1 MTRKKLRIDI
11 ATLFPDMCES
21 VLSESIVGRAR
32 KANLVSVNCY
42 NIRDFSTDKHK
53 KVDDKPYGG
62 GTGMVMSVQPVYD
75 CIKHILDES
84 SGSSRVIYLS
94 PKGKVLTQDMVNSLA
109 QAEHLILL
117 CGHYEGVDQRV
128 LDELGCEEISIGDYV
143 MTGGELA
150 ALVLTDSVVRVLPD
164 VLPDEAAFS
173 DESHYHGLLEQPHYT
188 RPEIWKGKKVPQ
200 VLISGNHA
208 KIKKWQNKQ
217 KLLQT
222 MQKRPDIYQKY
233 IKKRNAMKTIGVIGA
248 MPSELS
254 YFRDSLKDAVIKKLA
269 GYDFYISES
278 YGCKLITVCC
288 GIGKVNA
295 AICTQILI
303 DEFNVGA
310 IINTGVAGGIAE
322 ATKVFD
328 IVISKD
334 VMHHDLLTRFLTNY
348 PPYNGIFKADQTLVD
363 IAATSCTNLGENFF
377 IKRIVSGEIF
387 VSDSITRDKII
398 EEFDPYAV
406 DMETAAIAQAA
417 YRNEIP
423 FVSVRCISD
432 KADEES
438 DISFDEFSEKAAVK
452 VAKIVI
458 NMIKRLGKT
467 ID

>member
-1 MTRKKLRIDI
+1 MMVRIGI
-11 ATLFPDMCES
+11 
-21 VLSESIVGRAR
+21 
-32 KANLVSVNCY
+32 
-42 NIRDFSTDKHK
+42 
-53 KVDDKPYGG
+53 
-62 GTGMVMSVQPVYD
+62 
-75 CIKHILDES
+75 
-84 SGSSRVIYLS
+84 
-94 PKGKVLTQDMVNSLA
+94 
-109 QAEHLILL
+109 
-117 CGHYEGVDQRV
+117 
-128 LDELGCEEISIGDYV
+128 
-143 MTGGELA
+143 
-150 ALVLTDSVVRVLPD
+150 
-164 VLPDEAAFS
+164 
-173 DESHYHGLLEQPHYT
+173 
-188 RPEIWKGKKVPQ
+188 
-200 VLISGNHA
+200 
-208 KIKKWQNKQ
+208 
-217 KLLQT
+217 
-222 MQKRPDIYQKY
+222 
-233 IKKRNAMKTIGVIGA
+233 IGA
-248 MPSELS
+248 MEEEIAQI
-254 YFRDSLKDAVIKKLA
+254 KDKIQIHNTQIYSNMEFYLGQTNNNIVIVVK
-269 GYDFYISES
+269 
-278 YGCKLITVCC
+278 C
-288 GIGKVNA
+288 GVGKVNA
-295 AICTQILI
+295 AICTQVLI
-303 DEFNVGA
+303 DRYNVDY